1 MNITRRILFGALTS
15 LVSVGVAS
23 ASSII
28 TFTSNIVAGNTELP
42 YTLTLNKFDTTL
54 GTLTGVR
61 LVFKGSETS
70 SLSLKN
76 TSTGS
81 VTFNINADANL
92 TKFPDTTNSA
102 TAADKYS
109 GENLT
114 LFDTGIGAGLGSC
127 SLGGTPAPGTCA
139 PITIAG
145 GATNNLGSVTV
156 NNTDAAFGLPS
167 ATILGVLGVVKNGTS
182 IVNYSINGAGT
193 FTISGATLNLIT
205 FSGAGGNITATQ
217 GSSASFQAAVEYTYT
232 VPSTTPEPATM
243 ALVGGGLVAC
253 GFLRRRSK
261 KS

>member
-1 MNITRRILFGALTS
+1 MNTTRRILFGALTS

-28 TFTSNIVAGNTELP
+28 SFTSNVVSGATELG
-42 YTLTLNKFDTTL
+42 YTLTLNKFDTNL

-76 TSTGS
+76 TSTGT

-139 PITIAG
+139 PITIAA
-145 GATNNLGSVTV
+145 GAGQTTRSGTLVTTLSVLV
-156 NNTDAAFGLPS
+156 KEVLP
-167 ATILGVLGVVKNGTS
+167 NGTLR
-182 IVNYSINGAGT
+182 IEGT
-193 FTISGATLNLIT
+193 R
-205 FSGAGGNITATQ
+205 
-217 GSSASFQAAVEYTYT
+217 
-232 VPSTTPEPATM
+232 
-243 ALVGGGLVAC
+243 LVGINRETQNTGVAGARSLRGG
-253 GFLRRRSK
+253 
-261 KS
+261 

>member
-1 MNITRRILFGALTS
+1 MNITRRILFCALTS

-23 ASSII
+23 ASSILS
-28 TFTSNIVAGNTELP
+28 FTSNVVVGNTELP
-42 YTLTLNKFDTTL
+42 YTLTLNKFDTNL

-70 SLSLKN
+70 SLSLQN
-76 TSTGS
+76 TSAGS

-102 TAADKYS
+102 NAADKYS

-114 LFDTGIGAGLGSC
+114 LFDTGIGTALGSC
-127 SLGGTPAPGTCA
+127 SLGGTPAPGCG
-139 PITIAG
+139 PLTIAG
-145 GATNNLGSVTV
+145 GATANLGTVTV
-156 NNTDAAFGLPS
+156 RNTDAAFGLPS

-182 IVNYSINGAGT
+182 IVNYSTLGAGT

-205 FSGAGGNITATQ
+205 FSGAGGNIAATQ
-217 GSSASFQAAVEYTYT
+217 SSTASFQAAVEYTYN